1 MHIYDLLFDFLF
13 NFFYFP
19 LIFILYT
26 AQSISEKKKILNGWR
41 YIHSMF
47 SLILSNYICEGGKK
61 GEYEYDIY
69 IIVKTVFLPSEINR
83 WMGDNLINFFWEKAF
98 LGALAG
104 CGKASIYYGC

>member
-1 MHIYDLLFDFLF
+1 
-13 NFFYFP
+13 
-19 LIFILYT
+19 
-26 AQSISEKKKILNGWR
+26 
-41 YIHSMF
+41 MF

-104 CGKASIYYGC
+104 CRKASIYYGC